1 MAINKKSLWFL
12 LLTLI
17 LALFLAACAG
27 GSDSEESTDDP
38 AEETEGTEGTEDGE
52 GTENAGAE
60 GGDLILAVL
69 SDASSLDPHGSNDVP
84 SSVVQANIYETLVNR
99 DENNE
104 IVPGL
109 AESWEQVDDTT
120 WSFKLREGV
129 MFHDGEEF
137 NAEVVK
143 MNLDRIRD
151 AAVASPRLFL
161 FEMITNVE
169 VAGDYEVHITTEYPF
184 APLLAHLSHN
194 GGGMIS
200 PKSIEADYAELEGG
214 ADPGS
219 VISQNPV
226 GTGFFKFEA
235 WNPGSEIKLVKNEEY
250 WGEGAKVD
258 SVTFKVVPDSQVRAA
273 DLETGN
279 VHIIDP
285 VQPNEVERINNSGVA
300 SVNQKASSSLAYL
313 GFNTEKAPF
322 DNPLVRQAI
331 SKAIDREAIIS
342 GIYDNYGIPAIGPL
356 APGIFGYTED
366 IDAVEF
372 NMEEAKALLEEAG
385 MAEGFKTSIW
395 TNDNP
400 QRQAIAVLIQEALA
414 ELNIEVEIQVMEFGT
429 YLEQTAAG
437 EHDMFIL
444 GWSNP
449 TGDAD
454 YGMYALFHSS
464 QKGNPGNRSFYENA
478 DVDALLDQGRREAD
492 PAAREAIYAEV
503 AQLLTDDAPM
513 AFLLHTEYLTGVA
526 DTVQG
531 FDIGTDG
538 IYQLRNVTINQ

>member
-1 MAINKKSLWFL
+1 MAINKKSLLFL
-12 LLTLI
+12 LLTLM
-17 LALFLAACAG
+17 LALVLAACAG
-27 GSDSEESTDDP
+27 GSDSENTSEEPT
-38 AEETEGTEGTEDGE
+38 EETDGTEGSE
-52 GTENAGAE
+52 GTASEGAE

-69 SDASSLDPHGSNDVP
+69 SDASSLDPAGSNDVP

-143 MNLDRIRD
+143 MNLDRILD
-151 AAVASPRLFL
+151 PAVASPRLFL

-169 VAGDYEVHITTEYPF
+169 VVSDYEVNITTEYPF

-194 GGGMIS
+194 GGGMVS
-200 PKSIEADYAELEGG
+200 PASIEADYEALNGG
-214 ADPGS
+214 SDPGS

-226 GTGFFKFEA
+226 GTGFFKFES
-235 WNPGSEIKLVKNEEY
+235 WNPGSEIKLVKNEDY
-250 WGEGAKVD
+250 WGEEGAKVD
-258 SVTFKVVPDSQVRAA
+258 SVTFRVVPDSQVRAA

-322 DNPLVRQAI
+322 DDPLVRQAI

-366 IDAVEF
+366 IDAIEY
-372 NMEEAKALLEEAG
+372 NMDEAKALLEEAG
-385 MAEGFKTSIW
+385 MADGFETTLW

-400 QRQAIAVLIQEALA
+400 QRQAIAVLVQEALA
-414 ELNIEVEIQVMEFGT
+414 ELNITVEIEVMEFGT

-437 EHDMFIL
+437 QHDMFIL

-464 QKGNPGNRSFYENA
+464 QKGNPGNRSFYENPE
-478 DVDALLDQGRREAD
+478 VDELLDQGRREAD

-526 DTVQG
+526 DNVQG

-538 IYQLRNVTINQ
+538 IYQLRDVTINE